1 MLMHGPRER
10 TGPYRVRHYYEMEPR
25 FYSFIRMIAT
35 FIDMVH
41 LFAFLLQQ
49 ARECHIVDF
58 ELTGVYM

>member
-1 MLMHGPRER
+1 MHSNILYLYGDVMLMQGLREW

-49 ARECHIVDF
+49 AREF
-58 ELTGVYM
+58 